1 MVKLRE
7 NRFRICLVVAG
18 MLALSACQTT
28 TGSGERNVEK
38 MKRAIEQT
46 LVGDDWSVGVEII
59 RRSHKNA
66 YGDFMP
72 WLKERARTFPPVYLY
87 AMADRMRKKDKVGT
101 VKWYVAARV
110 RHTYDLQRCT
120 NSRAIHRLQLFEQRF
135 HKSVFKYAAKNP
147 DSAYEVALEGLEWDI
162 DNASST
168 TQGQSHCFP
177 EY

>member
-1 MVKLRE
+1 MVKYRKSAY
-7 NRFRICLVVAG
+7 RICMVLFGLLV
-18 MLALSACQTT
+18 LSACQTT

-59 RRSHKNA
+59 RRTHKNA
-66 YGDFMP
+66 YDDFMP
-72 WLKERARTFPPVYLY
+72 WLKERAHTFPPVYLY
-87 AMADRMRKKDKVGT
+87 AMADRMRKHDKQGT

-120 NSRAIHRLQLFEQRF
+120 NARAIHRLEIFEQRF

-147 DSAYEVALEGLEWDI
+147 DSAHEVALEGLE
-162 DNASST
+162 
-168 TQGQSHCFP
+168 
-177 EY
+177 